1 MKISASKIEN
11 TQLSRGMKK
20 GSQAMVKPTFGSAV
34 NNAAQ
39 TLTTIKKDFPLVPRT
54 LFWLNKHNGEIA
66 KNIVIAI
73 GTAFVAPIFIAFNPF
88 SKEDKETK
96 IYSAWRQPLSAVL
109 SLGAAIGANMQFNRL
124 SEKAASIGKLG
135 DIDLRSTPADSYLK
149 AIIKKENPKISAK
162 DLEDKIATRKMDI
175 FKAKVEEARKSMA
188 NAEITKEQLIGRKAF
203 DEAMKEVEKTCK
215 NELAT
220 MSKPDAKKFKHSKAM
235 DIAYHKIKQ
244 ELKEEALK
252 KLTIRQYKQEGK
264 TVSEAIEIATKELAA
279 TKDKTLTTRYKA
291 IIDQLEAIKA
301 YEAHHGKLDFS
312 TLKNLGSTYDEIYK
326 NVKIKQV
333 VSAAAEN
340 ARFSLGQWKHWGG
353 IVISLLTL
361 PFACGALNWLYP
373 RMMEIIMPEMAKKKN
388 ASNAQQSKIEQRK
401 EVKA

>member
-1 MKISASKIEN
+1 MKVSVSNIEN
-11 TQLSRGMKK
+11 TRLSRGAKK
-20 GSQAMVKPTFGSAV
+20 ITAATAKPAFGAAI

-39 TLTTIKKDFPLVPRT
+39 TITTIKKDFPLIPRL

-66 KNIVIAI
+66 NNIVIAI

-109 SLGAAIGANMQFNRL
+109 SLTAAVCANMQFNRL
-124 SEKAASIGKLG
+124 SEKAASIGQLG
-135 DIDLRSTPADSYLK
+135 DIDMTATPADSYLK
-149 AIIKKENPKISAK
+149 AVIKKDNPKISQKA
-162 DLEDKIATRKMDI
+162 LEDRVAIKKMDI
-175 FKAKVEEARKSMA
+175 FKDKVEKARKNMA
-188 NAEITKEQLIGRKAF
+188 HQEITREMLVGRETY

-215 NELAT
+215 SEMAA
-220 MSKPDAKKFKHSKAM
+220 MSKSELKKFKHAKAM
-235 DIAYHKIKQ
+235 DIAYQKIKQ

-252 KLTIRQYKQEGK
+252 KHTIRQYHQEGK
-264 TVSEAIEIATKELAA
+264 TLAEAIETATSELAKA
-279 TKDKTLTTRYKA
+279 KDKTLKTRYKA

-301 YEAHHGKLDFS
+301 YEAHTNMPDFS
-312 TLKNLGSTYDEIYK
+312 SLKNLGSTYDEIYK

-340 ARFSLGQWKHWGG
+340 ARFSLGKWKKCGG
-353 IVISLLTL
+353 IIISLLTL
-361 PFACGALNWLYP
+361 PIACGALNWIYP

-388 ASNAQQSKIEQRK
+388 AANAQQVKIEQRK